1 MEQKAFNNLSIAA
14 EHIDWSE
21 FLSTVIIE
29 VEKFGK
35 VYTSTAVAIGEKILL
50 TAAHSVDNMDEASV
64 FTGSSYR
71 ETIEEI
77 EVERCIIHPNYD
89 PKKSFYKNDIAI
101 VVLKEKLPTCVKIE
115 ELPTSSQYEKGD
127 VFERIGFGG
136 RNKRNRRTWT
146 NPTYSS
152 RTFDCKSF
160 ILEDEMSVIG
170 DSGGPIFKQS
180 KDGES
185 VELVGIHS
193 TLEGESKT
201 YIVNLAPYRVWIE
214 ANLEIHS

>member
-1 MEQKAFNNLSIAA
+1 MTQKAFNQLNPTPS
-14 EHIDWSE
+14 EDIDWSE

-35 VYTSTAVAIGEKILL
+35 VYTSTAVAIGEKLLL
-50 TAAHSVDNMDEASV
+50 TAAHSVDNMDSAKAL
-64 FTGSSYR
+64 TGRSYK
-71 ETIEEI
+71 ETIEE
-77 EVERCIIHPNYD
+77 VDVQRCIIHPNYD

-101 VVLKEKLPTCVKIE
+101 VVLKEELPDCVKIE

-152 RTFDCKSF
+152 RTFDRKSF
-160 ILEDEMSVIG
+160 ILEDQMSVIG
-170 DSGGPIFKQS
+170 DSGGPIFK
-180 KDGES
+180 DNGDT
-185 VELVGIHS
+185 VELIGIHS
-193 TLEGESKT
+193 TLEGQSKT
-201 YIVNLAPYRVWIE
+201 YIVNLAPYKKWIE
-214 ANLEIHS
+214 ANIEIHS